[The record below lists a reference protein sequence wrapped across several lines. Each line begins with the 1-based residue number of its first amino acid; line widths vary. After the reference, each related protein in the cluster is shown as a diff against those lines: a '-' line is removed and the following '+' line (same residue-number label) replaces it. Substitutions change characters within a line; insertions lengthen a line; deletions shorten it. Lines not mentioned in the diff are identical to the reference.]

1 MLEPTQQR
9 VIPASSLKHPEV
21 AVVFYNA
28 GNVKSMQFA
37 LERLGAKV
45 IITDN
50 PDIIRQSPRVIF
62 PGVGEASYAMDQL
75 RSRGL
80 VEVLQ
85 QLEQPFLGVCLGM
98 QLMCKSTEESTTL
111 GLGIF
116 DSLVKRFLPGDEKVP
131 HMGWNTVTSVQE
143 NGLLGGVE
151 SSSCF
156 YFVHSYYAT
165 IGEHTLGE
173 TFHMI
178 PFSSVLQR
186 DNYYGVQFHP
196 EKSSVTGSKLLY
208 NFLTME

>member
-1 MLEPTQQR
+1 MSEPIQKNT
-9 VIPASSLKHPEV
+9 ATTSLRNPEV
-21 AVVFYNA
+21 AVVSYNA

-45 IITDN
+45 IVTDN
-50 PDIIRQSPRVIF
+50 PETIRLAPRVIF
-62 PGVGEASYAMDQL
+62 PGVGEASYAMNQL
-75 RSRGL
+75 RSREL
-80 VEVLQ
+80 VNVLQ
-85 QLEQPFLGVCLGM
+85 QLKQPFLGVCLGM
-98 QLMCKSTEESTTL
+98 HLMCQSSEEGNTP

-116 DSLVKRFLPGDEKVP
+116 NSQVKRFLPGEEKVP
-131 HMGWNTVTSVQE
+131 HMGWNTVTPTYD
-143 NGLLGGVE
+143 NGLLRGVE
-151 SSSCF
+151 SSDCF

-165 IGEHTLGE
+165 LGQHTLGE

-196 EKSSVTGSKLLY
+196 EKSSSAGSNLLY